1 MSVFVIGEI
10 GINHNG
16 SIDLAKKIIDVAVR
30 AGVNAVKFQKRDINS
45 GYINGSVISVD
56 GGLTV

>member
-30 AGVNAVKFQKRDINS
+30 AGV
-45 GYINGSVISVD
+45 
-56 GGLTV
+56 TV